1 MYIEEAAVKLN
12 GTGLLETAQISSTK
26 KEDLPGNL
34 SVNYWTWPFSSVIYL
49 LTMVIFPSKALVYQA
64 GYAAKQ
70 RDLSME
76 QATELIHRLQL
87 RLAKQNKLNMDS
99 FQDHPIVQWGH

>member
-34 SVNYWTWPFSSVIYL
+34 SVNY
-49 LTMVIFPSKALVYQA
+49 
-64 GYAAKQ
+64 
-70 RDLSME
+70 
-76 QATELIHRLQL
+76 
-87 RLAKQNKLNMDS
+87 
-99 FQDHPIVQWGH
+99 